1 MDVRDAGLA
10 GAPDSR
16 ILEYA
21 LRQNLAIIT
30 ADLGFAS
37 LLTYPLDSHRGIVV
51 ARLPQEMSVTT
62 LNKRIAEALKG
73 IAKEDIAGA
82 LVIIEPERIRLRHA

>member
-1 MDVRDAGLA
+1 MDVRDVGLG
-10 GAPDSR
+10 GAPDST
-16 ILEYA
+16 ILAHA
-21 LRQNLAIIT
+21 LRQKLAIVT

-37 LLTYPLDSHRGIVV
+37 LLTYPLGSHNGIVV
-51 ARLPQEMSVTT
+51 ARLPQELSVTT

-82 LVIIEPERIRLRHA
+82 LVIIEPERIRLRQA